1 MMSKKK
7 KILYGLLIVL
17 VVIQFIRPAR
27 NNGELDNENA
37 IFTSLEVGK
46 VLQTSCF
53 DCHSDKTNY
62 PWYTNIQPLGWW
74 LNNHITE
81 GKRELNFSQF
91 ESYSLK
97 RKLKKLKEI
106 REQIQEGE
114 MPLSSYTLIHSYAKL
129 SAEEK
134 DLLIKWTEVT
144 TNYLSDT
151 ITQGKE

>member
-1 MMSKKK
+1 MSKKK

-37 IFTSLEVGK
+37 IFTSLAVGK

-129 SAEEK
+129 SAEQK